1 MRGVVVA
8 YKRSAVQ
15 TRNLHHLVCHEIRN
29 RLLGTSTTLHHHK
42 QTRKKKRKLCNAR
55 IQEFIQATKQE
66 FASKKGLASTTDV
79 NLRTT
84 LLSTHTK
91 VATKVNN

>member
-1 MRGVVVA
+1 LVA
-8 YKRSAVQ
+8 LNQQLPV
-15 TRNLHHLVCHEIRN
+15 
-29 RLLGTSTTLHHHK
+29 TSFDTETEAAIENVY
-42 QTRKKKRKLCNAR
+42 QEWTRKLCNAR

-91 VATKVNN
+91 LATKVNN